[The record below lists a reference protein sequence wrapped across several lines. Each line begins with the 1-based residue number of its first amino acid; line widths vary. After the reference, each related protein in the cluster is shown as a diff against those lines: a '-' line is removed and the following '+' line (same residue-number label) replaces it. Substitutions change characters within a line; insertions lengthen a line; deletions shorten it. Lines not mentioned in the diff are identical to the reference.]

1 MILIL
6 ILIISILLN
15 FTMGYIIY
23 NLLRQNK
30 FMNNF
35 IIHDREYIIKLS
47 DTIKS
52 IDERIN
58 QINSKGTFDSDDEVG
73 FFFNEI
79 KLMKEQLNK
88 FKI

>member
-1 MILIL
+1 MIL

-30 FMNNF
+30 FMDNF

-58 QINSKGTFDSDDEVG
+58 QINSKGTFDSDDEIG
-73 FFFNEI
+73 FFFTEL
-79 KLMKEQLNK
+79 KQMKEQLNQY
-88 FKI
+88 KI